1 LTDIPGSSAWFRGG
15 LVCYANDLKTS
26 LAGVSDDLLR
36 AHGAVSDQV
45 ARALAE
51 GARKACSSDF
61 GLGITG
67 VAGPLGGS
75 VDKPVGTVYL
85 ALADGESGRSV
96 KLDWPGDRELIRRRA
111 VTVALDL
118 LRRRLLA

>member
-1 LTDIPGSSAWFRGG
+1 
-15 LVCYANDLKTS
+15 
-26 LAGVSDDLLR
+26 
-36 AHGAVSDQV
+36 
-45 ARALAE
+45 
-51 GARKACSSDF
+51 
-61 GLGITG
+61 
-67 VAGPLGGS
+67 
-75 VDKPVGTVYL
+75 VYL